1 MTSKVIGVKN
11 SQDPYG
17 DISKALKILHAEG
30 PASSDILETLALY
43 KEFHSEAFSE
53 LEEQIISAIGLFYK
67 IKSPNSLYSFLLS
80 AIGNQHKRKYGEY
93 LTPVQASVRRAVDD
107 NQFISI
113 SAPTS
118 AGKSYS
124 IRDFIA
130 EQEGDAVIVV
140 PSRALIAEYVKS
152 IRRKFAG
159 DKTVMISAFVDAVYT
174 SRDLRRIFILT
185 PERARDLFTS
195 GAGLDL
201 RVFFFDEAQV
211 SEERGRGIVFD
222 VLVRRVKKSFP
233 KAKVIFA
240 HPFVEN
246 PDAQFKKH
254 GIATAGSYA
263 RSYSHGTVGKISIF
277 RHDNGKDFYFSPFEE
292 KGHLL
297 KRCVEFDGGFEGF
310 AFSGQHSILVFVSK
324 TSIYSDEFVKN
335 FQKYIDKLDD
345 VVDERALEIIST
357 VSHMLGADESGHY
370 SKLVSLLRKGVVVH
384 HGSVPLEVRFLIEDF
399 IRGNHANICFA
410 TSTLAQGVN
419 MPFDIVWLQSMRIAG
434 NDNSDRSLSFK
445 NLIGRAGR
453 LSEESKFDF
462 GYVFTESPK
471 LYSQRVNDKYSL
483 SEVSVIDSDFDGDS
497 PDAKEL
503 IDSIRGGTFVD
514 EYNLPLTK
522 VARLSAS
529 DVLDACRLVLDLI
542 YAGDNIRDSLSGD
555 GNKPERDKVKA
566 GLKKIFSASINRELI
581 PGEDAVFNAAI
592 MIFLLAVGGR
602 TFREIAGIRYSY
614 ISRRDEGQRGDAAFA
629 QPASKLPDITLN
641 VHSLFKGV
649 RAVDV
654 SYDAVVFDTYD
665 YMDQVIS
672 FSLTDVFSAAF
683 RIYGKHTGDSRS
695 EKMVEL
701 LRFGTNNVVHM
712 LLMRYGF
719 SPESVAEITPYINFV
734 NEKEIVF
741 KSEIHSAPKYIKD
754 MVDWYLP

>member
-1 MTSKVIGVKN
+1 MVSKVIGVKT
-11 SQDPYG
+11 SRDPYR
-17 DISKALKILHAEG
+17 DISELLKVLHAEG
-30 PASSDILETLALY
+30 PASSGILETLALY
-43 KEFHSEAFSE
+43 KEFHSEIFSE
-53 LEEQIISAIGLFYK
+53 LEEQIISAVGLFYK
-67 IKSPNSLYSFLLS
+67 IKNPNSIYSFFMSSVGEL
-80 AIGNQHKRKYGEY
+80 HKQKYGEY

-159 DKTVMISAFVDAVYT
+159 DKRVMISAFVDAVYT
-174 SRDLRRIFILT
+174 SRNLRRIFILT
-185 PERARDLFTS
+185 PERARDLFAL

-201 RVFFFDEAQV
+201 RIFFFDEAQV
-211 SEERGRGIVFD
+211 SEEKGRGIIFD
-222 VLVRRVKKSFP
+222 VLVRRVKRNFP
-233 KAKVIFA
+233 KAKIIFA

-254 GIATAGSYA
+254 GIEQEGSYA
-263 RSYSHGTVGKISIF
+263 RSYSHGTVGKVSIF
-277 RHDNGKDFYFSPFEE
+277 RHNNGKDFYFSPFEE
-292 KGHLL
+292 KGYLL
-297 KRCVEFDGGFEGF
+297 KNCVEFDGGFENF
-310 AFSGQHSILVFVSK
+310 AFNGQHSILVFVSK
-324 TSIYSDEFVKN
+324 TSIYSEEFVKD
-335 FQKYIDKLDD
+335 FQKYIDGFDD
-345 VVDERALEIIST
+345 VVDQRALEIIST

-370 SKLVSLLRKGVVVH
+370 SRLVSLLRKGVVIH

-399 IRGNHANICFA
+399 IRGNHASICFA

-419 MPFDIVWLQSMRIAG
+419 MPFDIVWLQSMRIVG
-434 NDNSDRSLSFK
+434 QENSDRSLSFK

-453 LSEESKFDF
+453 LSEDSKFDF

-497 PDAKEL
+497 PEVKEL
-503 IDSIRGGTFVD
+503 IESIRGGTFVD
-514 EYNLPLTK
+514 EYNLPMTK
-522 VARLSAS
+522 VARLSAAE
-529 DVLDACRLVLDLI
+529 VLGACRVVLDLI
-542 YAGDNIRDSLSGD
+542 YAGDNVRDSLSGD
-555 GNKPERDKVKA
+555 QKKSERDNIKES
-566 GLKKIFSASINRELI
+566 LKRIFSASLNRELNL
-581 PGEDAVFNAAI
+581 GEDAVFNTAI
-592 MIFLLAVGGR
+592 MIFLLAIGGR

-614 ISRRDEGQRGDAAFA
+614 ISRRDEGHRGDAAFS
-629 QPASKLPDITLN
+629 QPASKLPNNNLN
-641 VHSLFKGV
+641 MYSLFNGV
-649 RAVDV
+649 KAADV

-665 YMDQVIS
+665 YMDEVIS
-672 FSLTDVFSAAF
+672 FSLTEIFSASF
-683 RIYGKHTGDSRS
+683 KIYGKLTGDSRA

-719 SPESVAEITPYINFV
+719 SAESVAEITPYIKFV
-734 NEKEIVF
+734 SEKEIVF
-741 KSEIHSAPKYIKD
+741 TKEIESAPKYIKD